1 MSSEKFYETYLF
13 LNKDKIILSVV
24 QNSDYKIIYEEKF
37 LIDDKSNKELDKFIS
52 NYNSDD
58 KKFFNKI
65 TFKTF
70 VNKIFVVYFG

>member
-1 MSSEKFYETYLF
+1 MGEQAPSRSGFPLPGNYIPGIF
-13 LNKDKIILSVV
+13 
-24 QNSDYKIIYEEKF
+24 
-37 LIDDKSNKELDKFIS
+37 DDGNDEKSNEKLDEFVS

-65 TFKTF
+65 TFKSF